1 MRSME
6 RKQKTKTSKPEEG
19 RAEGVAWGG
28 YIHDCQFSW
37 LVSKPKTGNT
47 AGG

>member
-28 YIHDCQFSW
+28 TKADICVCVCVCIKYR
-37 LVSKPKTGNT
+37 
-47 AGG
+47 